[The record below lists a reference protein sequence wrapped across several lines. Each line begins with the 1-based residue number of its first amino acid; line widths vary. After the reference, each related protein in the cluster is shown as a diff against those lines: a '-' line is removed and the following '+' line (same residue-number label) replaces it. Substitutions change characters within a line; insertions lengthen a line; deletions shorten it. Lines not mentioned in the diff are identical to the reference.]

1 VEPQLAQLL
10 AQVAVSWDTLVL
22 RVQSSPQQMLAHGA
36 IALAFLLTLAGAY
49 ARTTMPLR
57 WLAAASG
64 VFALAYAVLA
74 PAPITLLTAGLLLPL
89 NLWRAVEV
97 TRLTQRVR
105 RAGVQADMAGVWLK
119 PYMKSRRLKAGQLLF
134 AKGDFADRLYM
145 LVQGQAELA
154 EIGRPLEAGR
164 IFGEIALFSPDQTR
178 TQTVRAVSDCTVLE
192 IAGSTVKELFYQSP
206 AFGFH
211 LMELL
216 AMRLGADVQRAE
228 QRAAPQQAV
237 PAA

>member
-1 VEPQLAQLL
+1 MEQHLAPLL
-10 AQVAVSWDTLVL
+10 LQVAVSWDTLVL
-22 RVQSSPQQMLAHGA
+22 RVQGSPQQMLAHGA
-36 IALAFLLTLAGAY
+36 VLLAFLLTLAGAY
-49 ARTTMPLR
+49 ARTMMPLR

-119 PYMKSRRLKAGQLLF
+119 PYMKSRRLKAGQVLF
-134 AKGDFADRLYM
+134 AKGDYADRLYM

-164 IFGEIALFSPDQTR
+164 IFGEIALFSPEQTR

-216 AMRLGADVQRAE
+216 AVRLGADVHRAE
-228 QRAAPQQAV
+228 LRAAPPQPA

>member
-1 VEPQLAQLL
+1 MEPQLAQLL

-49 ARTTMPLR
+49 ARTMMPLR

>member
-1 VEPQLAQLL
+1 MEQQLAQQL
-10 AQVAVSWDTLVL
+10 AQVGVSWDTLL
-22 RVQSSPQQMLAHGA
+22 TRVQSSPQQMLAHGA
-36 IALAFLLTLAGAY
+36 IGLAFLLTLAGAY
-49 ARTTMPLR
+49 ARTMMPLR

-64 VFALAYAVLA
+64 VAALAYALLA

-97 TRLTQRVR
+97 TRLTHRVR

-134 AKGDFADRLYM
+134 AKGDFADHLYM
-145 LVQGQAELA
+145 LVHGEAVLA
-154 EIGRPLEAGR
+154 EIGRPMEVGR

-178 TQTVRAVSDCTVLE
+178 TQSVRAVSDCSVLE

-228 QRAAPQQAV
+228 QRAAPQQTV

>member
-1 VEPQLAQLL
+1 VEQQLAQLL
-10 AQVAVSWDTLVL
+10 AQVGVSWDTLL
-22 RVQSSPQQMLAHGA
+22 TRVQSSPQQMLAHGA
-36 IALAFLLTLAGAY
+36 IGLAFLLTLAGAY
-49 ARTTMPLR
+49 ASTMMPLR

-64 VFALAYAVLA
+64 LAALAYALLA

-134 AKGDFADRLYM
+134 AKGDFADRLFM
-145 LVQGQAELA
+145 LVHGEAELA

-178 TQTVRAVSDCTVLE
+178 TQSVRAVSDCSVLE

>member
-1 VEPQLAQLL
+1 
-10 AQVAVSWDTLVL
+10 
-22 RVQSSPQQMLAHGA
+22 M
-36 IALAFLLTLAGAY
+36 
-49 ARTTMPLR
+49 MPLR

-64 VFALAYAVLA
+64 VASLAYAVLA
-74 PAPITLLTAGLLLPL
+74 PSPITIVSAGLLLPL
-89 NLWRAVEV
+89 NLWRAIEV

-134 AKGDFADRLYM
+134 AKGDFADHLYM
-145 LVQGQAELA
+145 LVHGEAVLA
-154 EIGRPLEAGR
+154 EIGRPMEVGR

-178 TQTVRAVSDCTVLE
+178 TQTVRAATDCTVLE

-228 QRAAPQQAV
+228 RRAAPGE
-237 PAA
+237 AAAG